1 MNKIDKTALDLP
13 APKQLEDDVYRWPA
27 THMRLRNDYS
37 LGVAMEI
44 EDKGGVTVAYGE
56 IYIDVDHND
65 QLIAADDAR
74 ALGLALLAAAKIA
87 EKIHNQGVRD

>member
-27 THMRLRNDYS
+27 THMCLRNDYS

-74 ALGLALLAAAKIA
+74 ALGLALLAAAGLLADKAQEGI
-87 EKIHNQGVRD
+87 V

>member
-44 EDKGGVTVAYGE
+44 EDKGGVTVAW
-56 IYIDVDHND
+56 N
-65 QLIAADDAR
+65 
-74 ALGLALLAAAKIA
+74 LGLALLAAAKIA

>member
-44 EDKGGVTVAYGE
+44 GDKGGVTVAYGE
-56 IYIDVDHND
+56 IFMDVDHGE
-65 QLIAADDAR
+65 QILSSSDAWN
-74 ALGLALLAAAKIA
+74 LGLALLAAGLLAD
-87 EKIHNQGVRD
+87 RDQEETV

>member
-37 LGVAMEI
+37 LGAAMEI
-44 EDKGGVTVAYGE
+44 EDKGGVTVA
-56 IYIDVDHND
+56 
-65 QLIAADDAR
+65 
-74 ALGLALLAAAKIA
+74 
-87 EKIHNQGVRD
+87 